1 MSSIIWRQGRLL
13 LLITVTGQIK
23 TVKLSLSKTLGTF
36 PYYLTLLSNRS
47 VSGLLTRFS
56 FAQSHGTAKLFWR
69 TSCNAIRFDMSY
81 LQLNHRRSAVVGRGA
96 IVAQKKTRASKLVL
110 VCGFFRSIVQL
121 AEKLFDDFA
130 AVGDLHWST
139 TLAGEGRFK

>member
-47 VSGLLTRFS
+47 VSGLLTRF
-56 FAQSHGTAKLFWR
+56 FLRSHTGQRSYFGVHLVTPSALTCL
-69 TSCNAIRFDMSY
+69 TSS
-81 LQLNHRRSAVVGRGA
+81 
-96 IVAQKKTRASKLVL
+96 
-110 VCGFFRSIVQL
+110 
-121 AEKLFDDFA
+121 
-130 AVGDLHWST
+130 
-139 TLAGEGRFK
+139 